1 MSHYYAQIFNGMVV
15 GVTQT
20 AAAVTDPAMVELDS
34 YDTTKLGH
42 TYANGAFTPPA
53 PPAPPT
59 PTRVIS
65 RLAFK
70 SRFRPAERNAIRAAA
85 LTTPSVDDDWDMLT
99 SAASVNLDSRY
110 VIASVRSLRAANLI
124 SPARSNEILDAT
136 VLDEERP

>member
-42 TYANGAFTPPA
+42 TYANGAFTPPEPVVA
-53 PPAPPT
+53 PARPRLIT
-59 PTRVIS
+59 PY
-65 RLAFK
+65 AFK
-70 SRFRPAERNAIRAAA
+70 ARMTSAERIGIRTAAAVMPAIR
-85 LTTPSVDDDWDMLT
+85 DYMDMLD
-99 SAASVNLDSRY
+99 SARQVDLDNADT
-110 VIASVRSLRAANLI
+110 VAGTQALEAAGLLAAGRAA
-124 SPARSNEILDAT
+124 EILDAT

>member
-53 PPAPPT
+53 PTT

>member
-1 MSHYYAQIFNGMVV
+1 MAKYYYAHIVS
-15 GVTQT
+15 GVAESIIESSGSMTG
-20 AAAVTDPAMVELDS
+20 DSYVELDS

-53 PPAPPT
+53 PTT